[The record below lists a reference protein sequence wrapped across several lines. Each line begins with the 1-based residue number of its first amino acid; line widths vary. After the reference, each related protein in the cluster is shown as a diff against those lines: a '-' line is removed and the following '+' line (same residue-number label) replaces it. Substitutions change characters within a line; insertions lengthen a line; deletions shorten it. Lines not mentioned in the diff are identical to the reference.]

1 MSTKDENNTKPQHD
15 AKLPVICRLSDLGRK
30 GLTWDWSKM
39 ELNKQYFVNRE
50 DIINMNMLWF
60 LAKSGITEQAQKL
73 NAEVLM
79 CEDVIKNGWY
89 VLLRPQGGIRSTN
102 DY

>member
-1 MSTKDENNTKPQHD
+1 MKTNVNNTTKPQHD

-39 ELNKQYFVNRE
+39 ELNKQYFVSRE
-50 DIINMNMLWF
+50 DIISMNMLWL
-60 LAKSGITEQAQKL
+60 LAKGGITKQAQKL

-79 CEDVIKNGWY
+79 WEDVIKDGWY
-89 VLLRPQGGIRSTN
+89 ILLRPQGGI
-102 DY
+102 